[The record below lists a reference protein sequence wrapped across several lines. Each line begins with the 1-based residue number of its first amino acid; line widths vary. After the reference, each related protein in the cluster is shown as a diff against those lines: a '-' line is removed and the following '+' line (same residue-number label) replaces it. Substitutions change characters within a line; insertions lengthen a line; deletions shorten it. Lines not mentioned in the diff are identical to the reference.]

1 MQVIKD
7 IVLFEIRSNL
17 IVDIEVKFVNKKT
30 DRDSVGTIS
39 LSTERKCPMHFYFFQ
54 EKKLVS
60 TLQN

>member
-30 DRDSVGTIS
+30 DR
-39 LSTERKCPMHFYFFQ
+39 LSWDNFIIY
-54 EKKLVS
+54 
-60 TLQN
+60 